1 MRSIASF
8 VLVWAWSVGVTAA
21 PSDELLPAL
30 AELELL
36 APRSAEQCTV
46 DTQRAFERLAQS
58 VDRAAAELGR
68 VKPQLRLDATL
79 SVVERLLLTQQR
91 VDRLVA
97 QIFAV
102 RGEFAA
108 RREQPRSRDE
118 IRHYLGIS
126 TAALDLSGR
135 VRLQTAD
142 TLRTV
147 VGHQARSTSQRQ
159 RLVEVLSKH
168 NTSIGAEGVIDYLF
182 DDAPPIGVPM
192 REPALERL
200 HSSVLKL
207 IAASG
212 ATATIGDLAEFVE
225 NPRLVPE
232 LVIQTAETLRAIGL
246 PQEARPGSGPDV
258 PLPAIHA
265 KPLLARLQQIPRAQV
280 PADYLDRYDTI
291 TAWLGKVA
299 TLGLADH
306 AYRVGLFEV
315 QSGDW
320 LLMRNPSPFN
330 LFTDLAP
337 GLYTHVGVVAE
348 ETLNDGSKRMVI
360 VDLPERGRTMPAT
373 NVDAFLL
380 RTLSYTFLRH
390 PDATVAQAIG
400 AAARDTIGNPIEFDL
415 NFRTARV
422 DALRGQPLRGQKVQT
437 YCAGLLYLCALQ
449 TTKPRHDFFPIHE
462 QFAPGL
468 TADNVKRFGMSLGD
482 DFVSPTGALFSPV
495 LQVVGRNEPLYD
507 SRREVEEGIF
517 DYFAQQ
523 MRVAPLDVAP
533 DAAQD
538 LKLKL
543 AEASKSNPLL
553 AAALARAADVS
564 DELDLVAAA
573 KASAL
578 IDALDQVAFGASGQF
593 NEAVDALSALSVAEQ
608 RRAGV
613 SAEVISRREKYL
625 QLFGELHQRLIT
637 GQIDYRQLHHEL
649 VLHYLRVGKQQIDQ
663 RFFAR

>member
-1 MRSIASF
+1 MRTIGPF
-8 VLVWAWSVGVTAA
+8 LLVMAWSVGLSAA
-21 PSDELLPAL
+21 PSDELQTSLAAL
-30 AELELL
+30 EQAM
-36 APRSAEQCTV
+36 PRNAEQCTL
-46 DTQRAFERLAQS
+46 DRQREIDRFAQG

-68 VKPQLRLDATL
+68 VKTQLRLDATL
-79 SVVERLLLTQQR
+79 PVVERLLLTQQS
-91 VDRLVA
+91 VDRLVE
-97 QIFAV
+97 QVVAV
-102 RGEFAA
+102 RSEFAA
-108 RREQPRSRDE
+108 RRELPGSRSE
-118 IRHYLGIS
+118 IRHYLAIS
-126 TAALDLSGR
+126 TTMLDLSGR
-135 VRLQTAD
+135 VRLQSAD

-159 RLVEVLSKH
+159 RLVDLLSKH
-168 NTSIGAEGVIDYLF
+168 NTSIGAEAVIDYLF

-207 IAASG
+207 IAKSG
-212 ATATIGDLAEFVE
+212 ATATIPDLAEFVE
-225 NPRLVPE
+225 NPRLIPE

-246 PQEARPGSGPDV
+246 PQEARPGSGSDV

-265 KPLLARLQQIPRAQV
+265 KSLLARLQQVPRDQV
-280 PADYLDRYDTI
+280 PTDYVERYEAI
-291 TAWLGKVA
+291 SAWLDKVA
-299 TLGLADH
+299 TRGLAEQN
-306 AYRVGLFEV
+306 YRVGSFEV

-330 LFTDLAP
+330 LFTDLSP
-337 GLYTHVGVVAE
+337 GLYTHVGVVTE

-380 RTLSYTFLRH
+380 RTLSYAFLRH
-390 PDATVAQAIG
+390 PDATVARAIG

-415 NFRTARV
+415 NFRTRRV
-422 DALRGQPLRGQKVQT
+422 EALRGQSLRGQKVQT

-449 TTKPRHDFFPIHE
+449 TSSPRHDFFPIHE

-468 TADNVKRFGMSLGD
+468 TAENVKRFGMSLGD
-482 DFVSPTGALFSPV
+482 DFVSPTGAMFSPV
-495 LQVVGRNEPLYD
+495 LQLVGRNEPLYD
-507 SRREVEEGIF
+507 PRREVEEGIF
-517 DYFAQQ
+517 DYFAEQ
-523 MRVAPLDVAP
+523 MRVSPLEVAP

-553 AAALARAADVS
+553 AAALARTADVS
-564 DELDLVAAA
+564 DDLDLVAAA

-578 IDALDQVAFGASGQF
+578 IDALDQVAFGTSGEFTQ
-593 NEAVDALSALSVAEQ
+593 AVDALSALSVAEQ
-608 RRAGV
+608 RRAGDT
-613 SAEVISRREKYL
+613 ADVISRREKYL
-625 QLFGELHQRLIT
+625 MQFAELHQRLST

-649 VLHYLRVGKQQIDQ
+649 ELHYLRVGKQQIDR
-663 RFFAR
+663 RFFGR